1 MQNSSPFYKLGRCYG
16 EVILG
21 GKISGDDFGGL
32 AIKST
37 VHVRA
42 IAIVSSGKHRLEVEV
57 EGDKSDSYMTL
68 SSDEAETLSDVLAG
82 IADARI
88 PLEPTPEQAAI
99 MLLGEITRAS
109 EVNGVSNEFLVSFIQ
124 RARNVTVEAQK

>member
-21 GKISGDDFGGL
+21 GKISGDDFGGI
-32 AIKST
+32 AIKSD

-42 IAIVSSGKHRLEVEV
+42 ILVQSAIPNRAHKPRLEIEIG
-57 EGDKSDSYMTL
+57 GDITM
-68 SSDEAETLSDVLAG
+68 SSDQAEMLSDVLAG